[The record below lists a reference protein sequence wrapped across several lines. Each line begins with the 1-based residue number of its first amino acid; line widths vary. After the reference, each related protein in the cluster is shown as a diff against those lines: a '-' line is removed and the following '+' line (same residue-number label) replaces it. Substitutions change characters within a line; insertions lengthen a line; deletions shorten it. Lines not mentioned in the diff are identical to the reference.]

1 MNPASE
7 AKKNSTKFIRE
18 FEWIF
23 NITLLQRRGAAC
35 TAPRR
40 LNLLATLSYP
50 LPNLTVTWLEQFPLP
65 AWHTL
70 YV

>member
-7 AKKNSTKFIRE
+7 ARKILQNFIGE
-18 FEWIF
+18 FEWTF
-23 NITLLQRRGAAC
+23 NITLLERRGAAC

-40 LNLLATLSYP
+40 LNLLATGSYP
-50 LPNLTVTWLEQFPLP
+50 LPNVTVTWLEQFPVP
-65 AWHTL
+65 ASHTL

>member
-7 AKKNSTKFIRE
+7 AKKNLTKFYRRVRMH
-18 FEWIF
+18 FQF
-23 NITLLQRRGAAC
+23 TLLERRGAAY

-40 LNLLATLSYP
+40 SNLLATGSYP